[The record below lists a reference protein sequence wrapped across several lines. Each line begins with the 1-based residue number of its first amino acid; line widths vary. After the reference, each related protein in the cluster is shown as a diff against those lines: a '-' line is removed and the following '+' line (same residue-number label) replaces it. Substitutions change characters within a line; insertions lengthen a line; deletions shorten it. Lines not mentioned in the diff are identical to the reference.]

1 MASAGYR
8 EWVTWGRLVSGAV
21 LDARPVAV
29 VLAVLALAA
38 AGCGDDDDSGDSSS
52 GGGNPASGAP
62 LEQAAAAMEKD
73 DYDGAIKILEGLGND
88 PEAAKTL
95 AKYKLIAAE
104 ETLQHAKQQVA
115 AERAAGCGVAYAV
128 VASVSPDPG
137 GARLPP
143 QGRACS
149 RRLQGARPGRRLDEE
164 GQHRERDRQA
174 RHRHRDAHRHEAA
187 ERHLDAQPAAAA

>member
-1 MASAGYR
+1 M
-8 EWVTWGRLVSGAV
+8 
-21 LDARPVAV
+21 

-104 ETLQHAKQQVA
+104 ETLQHAKSKSLRNAPQAAVSLTRSSLRYHPTPEA
-115 AERAAGCGVAYAV
+115 RAYLPKAERAHDAFK
-128 VASVSPDPG
+128 
-137 GARLPP
+137 AR
-143 QGRACS
+143 
-149 RRLQGARPGRRLDEE
+149 
-164 GQHRERDRQA
+164 GQD
-174 RHRHRDAHRHEAA
+174 D
-187 ERHLDAQPAAAA
+187 D